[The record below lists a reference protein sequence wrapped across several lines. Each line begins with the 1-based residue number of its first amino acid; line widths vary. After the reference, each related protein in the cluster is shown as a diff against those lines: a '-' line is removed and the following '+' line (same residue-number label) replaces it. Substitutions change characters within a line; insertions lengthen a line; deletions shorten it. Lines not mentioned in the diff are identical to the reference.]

1 MFTKKWYSTSAWSAN
16 WKSKWVSKTDV
27 ETKLVEVW
35 VKDWGEGASCSF
47 IWYSRASLEIQWGGQ
62 SEPNGFRRPPVIK
75 LSWIIWSSQYSFQWE
90 YWAIHLPEWGHSD
103 KFSNYQNVLLQ
114 NVDSLV
120 LWKIQHFRS
129 DCEFCKCRTAARTG
143 WSLAWVKLHLEAGSR
158 WICRLCWE
166 LWRLVPTNRKINGLQ
181 KTLITWA
188 ICCHPVQQ

>member
-62 SEPNGFRRPPVIK
+62 SEPNGFRRPPMIK
-75 LSWIIWSSQYSFQWE
+75 LFGIIWSSQYSFQWE
-90 YWAIHLPEWGHSD
+90 YSAIHLPEWGHSD

-158 WICRLCWE
+158 WIL
-166 LWRLVPTNRKINGLQ
+166 LALLG
-181 KTLITWA
+181 TLKA
-188 ICCHPVQQ
+188 CANK